1 MSSAHPRDWGEIK
14 AVFQQA
20 IELSPEKRDAFLAH
34 ACGDDAE
41 LRAEVE
47 SLLASH
53 EDERPFLEAPP
64 IAGAGRVFADAL
76 DDANEPSTTELP
88 VGTRIGQYEVLERL
102 GSGGMGDVYRAHDS
116 KLDRSVALK
125 IVHDSAAGRTAER
138 VLREARAAS
147 ALNHPNIC
155 TIYEVGEVEGRPYL
169 AMEYI
174 AGRPLSGLIPPEG
187 LPAADV
193 VKYGAQIANALARA
207 HEHGVIH
214 RDLKA
219 ANVVM
224 TPEGRAKVL
233 DFGLARRTAVAGA
246 SSISGTWPQAG
257 TIAGT
262 PAYMA
267 PELLRNEKA
276 DARSDIWALGVLL
289 YEMASGRRPFAGE
302 TPFEVTSA
310 ILKDTPPPLPSQ
322 VPGALRMTIFR
333 CLARDPDDRFQRASD
348 LVTALET
355 GHPSTFAAAFR
366 SVRISRRFLL
376 GVAAVAALLAM
387 AYAGY
392 QWRAPGA
399 PVSVGVVPF
408 RVLSGVEEIGFLGIG
423 VPDAII
429 SRLTLVST
437 LRVRAALD
445 KDRVDLV
452 QAGHELGVDHVL
464 SGTIQK
470 DGDQIRI
477 TPQLVRVED
486 GTAVWTKS
494 YTLLPANLLTLQ
506 DEIAGAVVDGLPVE
520 MTGEERTRVR
530 SRYTQNSEAYALY
543 VRGRAQ
549 LRRNDVASTEAAVK
563 SFQTAV
569 DLDRTYALAHAGLAM
584 ASARML
590 LFFATEEEISAWLGR
605 AHTAA
610 QEAIRLN
617 RDLAES
623 HEALAAVY
631 RFAEFDW
638 PQALHESAQAL
649 ALNSNLYLPHLYRAS
664 SFFHLGLL
672 DRVGPEL
679 LAAIERN
686 PGDLEARRVEGFTAL
701 VDGRFTDAVRFLE
714 EARGIKGTA
723 EWNLA
728 YAYYY
733 AGQEA
738 EGEAMLRQSYKSA
751 RTARRAQATLAS
763 FLAAKGE
770 TSATAEARELIRV
783 VTGAPYQDHH
793 VAYALGAAYAQLNM
807 PNEALDWL
815 QKAQERGFP
824 NYPWYARDRLLAPL
838 KQNASFERFLQKFK
852 QKWETTKAQYE
863 TER

>member
-1 MSSAHPRDWGEIK
+1 VSSAHPRDWGEIK

-88 VGTRIGQYEVLERL
+88 TDTRIGQYEVLERL
-102 GSGGMGDVYRAHDS
+102 GSGGMGDVYRAHDT

-155 TIYEVGEVEGRPYL
+155 TIYEVGEFEGRPYL

-174 AGRPLSGLIPPEG
+174 AGQPLNGLIPSEG

-193 VKYGAQIANALARA
+193 VKYGAQIADALAHA

-214 RDLKA
+214 RDLKG
-219 ANVVM
+219 ANLVM

-289 YEMASGRRPFAGE
+289 YEMASGRRPFEGE

-310 ILKDTPPPLPSQ
+310 ILKDTALPLPSR
-322 VPGALRMTIFR
+322 VPEALRMTIFR
-333 CLARDPDDRFQRASD
+333 CLARDPGDRFQRASD
-348 LVTALET
+348 LVTALEA
-355 GHPSTFAAAFR
+355 GRPPTFTVAFR
-366 SVRISRRFLL
+366 SIRISRRSLFR
-376 GVAAVAALLAM
+376 VAAVAALFVV
-387 AYAGY
+387 AYTGY
-392 QWRAPGA
+392 QWRAPRV
-399 PVSVGVVPF
+399 PVSVAVLPF
-408 RVLSGVEEIGFLGIG
+408 RVLSAAEEIGFLGIG

-429 SRLTLVST
+429 SRLTLVSG

-452 QAGHELGVDHVL
+452 QAGRELGVNYVL
-464 SGTIQK
+464 TGTIQK
-470 DGDQIRI
+470 DADQIRI
-477 TPQLVRVED
+477 TPQLVSVDD
-486 GTAVWTKS
+486 GFAVRMTPHTLSSTK
-494 YTLLPANLLTLQ
+494 LLTLQ
-506 DEIAGAVVDGLPVE
+506 DEIADAVVDSLPVE
-520 MTGEERTRVR
+520 MTGDERTRVR
-530 SRYTQNSEAYALY
+530 AQHTKNSEAYALY

-549 LRRNDVASTEAAVK
+549 LRGNNVDSTEAAVK
-563 SFQTAV
+563 SFQAAV

-590 LFFATEEEISAWLGR
+590 LFFATEEENSTWYGR

-610 QEAIRLN
+610 QEATKLAPG
-617 RDLAES
+617 LAES

-638 PQALHESAQAL
+638 PLALQESAQAL

-664 SFFHLGLL
+664 AFFHLGLL
-672 DRVGPEL
+672 DRVTPEL

-701 VDGRFTDAVRFLE
+701 VDGRFKDAVRFLE

-738 EGEAMLRQSYKSA
+738 EAEAMLRQPYRSA
-751 RTARRAQATLAS
+751 RTGRRAQATLAS

-770 TSATAEARELIRV
+770 MAATAEAKELIRV
-783 VTGAPYQDHH
+783 VTGAPYEDHH

-807 PNEALDWL
+807 PTEAIEWL
-815 QKAQERGFP
+815 QKARTRGFP
-824 NYPWYARDRLLAPL
+824 NYPWYERDRLLAPL
-838 KQNASFERFLQKFK
+838 KQNASFERFLRDFK
-852 QKWETTKAQYE
+852 QSWETMKAQYE